1 MPKRD
6 AAYMAG
12 QRDLIAH
19 AAFECLID
27 KGVADTSIRDI
38 CAKAGISIGA
48 FYTHFPDRQ
57 QAIFAACEDDLGSI
71 VGWEP
76 SSSWHEY
83 SNAFVRAWNDLAA
96 PGSRARKRL
105 RLNFQFVG
113 ELALYE
119 GEFPDLAEVNAKYFA
134 GMRESLERIRAR
146 GEIDLPLGLE
156 RTVQLHARLYHGS
169 AHVLMLRA
177 ERDTSALLDDLLA
190 GIAAVAGYKASA
202 P

>member
-12 QRDLIAH
+12 QRDLIAR

-38 CAKAGISIGA
+38 CAKAGVSIGA
-48 FYTHFPDRQ
+48 FYTHFSDRQ

-83 SNAFVRAWNDLAA
+83 SNAFARAWKELAEA
-96 PGSRARKRL
+96 GSRARKRL
-105 RLNFQFVG
+105 RLSFQFVG

-119 GEFPDLAEVNAKYFA
+119 GEVPDLAEVNAKHFG
-134 GMRESLERIRAR
+134 GMRESLEKIRAK

-169 AHVLMLRA
+169 AHVLMLRSD
-177 ERDTSALLDDLLA
+177 RDESALLADLLA
-190 GIAAVAGYKASA
+190 GLAIVAGYKASN